1 MEMFEYVA
9 VLTSI
14 IAGLGIANLL
24 QGLARLIQHPGQD
37 RVYWVHLG
45 WVLYTFLYVVHWW
58 WFEFRLGS
66 VEVWTIQLYWF
77 LVLYAVALYLECALL
92 FPASLAD
99 YDGFRE
105 YFYSRR
111 GWFFGLWALIGALD
125 VGDSWLKGGEHLSSL
140 GSNYLVGQGI
150 FLALFL
156 VAARTRNERFHAAL
170 VIACVANLT
179 LWALTSYETV
189 L

>member
-14 IAGLGIANLL
+14 IAGLGIASLL
-24 QGLARLIQHPGQD
+24 QGLARLIQHPGQE

-66 VEVWTIQLYWF
+66 VEVWTVQLYWF
-77 LVLYAVALYLECALL
+77 LVLYAVALYLQCALL
-92 FPASLAD
+92 FPASLDD

-105 YFYSRR
+105 YFHSRR
-111 GWFFGLWALIGALD
+111 RWFFGLWALVAVLD
-125 VGDSWLKGGEHLSSL
+125 VGDSWFKGAEHLSGL
-140 GSNYLVGQGI
+140 GSGYLVGQGVS
-150 FLALFL
+150 LALFA
-156 VAARTRNERFHAAL
+156 VAAWTRNERFHAAF
-170 VIACVANLT
+170 VIFFIVQLT
-179 LWALTSYETV
+179 VWALGSYATV
-189 L
+189 V